1 MIACTKLVL
10 TTFES
15 SGRDVIV
22 ENERAGRTSQSGRFQ
37 YRRELVTETHQPV
50 VVDSRKQLTFDVHSV
65 TICLALVTV
74 IQIYIAGSA
83 HSYMYQSARLMISHN
98 FGDCQH
104 PLQSTFVSFQNLYVT
119 DAFHLALNNTLYEN
133 YNRVGFFK
141 MRPSASFLLKR
152 VQLITL
158 VAIFMSV

>member
-1 MIACTKLVL
+1 M
-10 TTFES
+10 S
-15 SGRDVIV
+15 SGRNIIAGD
-22 ENERAGRTSQSGRFQ
+22 ERAGRRSES
-37 YRRELVTETHQPV
+37 RRELVTKTHQPV
-50 VVDSRKQLTFDVHSV
+50 VVDSRKQLAFDVHLV
-65 TICLALVTV
+65 TICLALVTA

-104 PLQSTFVSFQNLYVT
+104 PLQGTFVSFQNLYVT

-152 VQLITL
+152 AQLIIL
-158 VAIFMSV
+158 VPIFISV